1 MHIAF
6 LITRADAVGGATIHV
21 RDLALALGRH
31 NCRAT
36 VLVGGEGAVTEE
48 FSRRGI
54 EFESLRWL
62 GRSIHPWRDGLATAE
77 VARVLRRLK
86 PDLVSLHTSKAGL
99 VGRLAATIAGVPAV
113 YTPHG
118 WTVGDRIS
126 PVAGRVFT
134 LAERLTAPLAKRII
148 NVCEEERALALRKRI
163 APAAQLA
170 VVHNGMP
177 DVAATLRAVP
187 GRKPARIVCVAR
199 FEAPKDHSTLIEA
212 LARIEDLAW
221 EAEFIGEGPLEEAAR
236 QLVAARG
243 LTNRIRFA
251 GASAN
256 VAERLAASQLFVLP
270 TLSEGFP
277 RSILE
282 AMRAGLPAVASD
294 VGGVREAIVDGIT
307 GTVVP
312 RSDAA
317 AMATALAQYVADP
330 ACRASRGAAGRS
342 RYESMFT
349 FDRMLTRTLR
359 VYEEILPANSTLR
372 ALVPLGGQ

>member
-21 RDLALALGRH
+21 RDLALALARH
-31 NCRAT
+31 GCRTT

-48 FSRRGI
+48 FRRRGI
-54 EFESLRWL
+54 AYESLRWL
-62 GRSIHPWRDGLATAE
+62 GRSIHPVRDGLAAAE

-99 VGRLAATIAGVPAV
+99 VGRVAAALAGVPAI

-126 PVAGRVFT
+126 PSAGKVFT
-134 LAERLTAPLAKRII
+134 LAERLAAPLARRII
-148 NVCEEERALALRKRI
+148 NVCEEERALALRKHI
-163 APAAQLA
+163 APARQLA

-177 DVAATLRAVP
+177 DVEARLRAVP
-187 GRKPARIVCVAR
+187 EREPARLVCVAR
-199 FEAPKDHSTLIEA
+199 FEAPKDHATLIEA
-212 LARIEDLAW
+212 LARIANLSW

-236 QLVAARG
+236 QLVEARG
-243 LTNRIRFA
+243 LANRIRFA
-251 GASAN
+251 GASAR
-256 VAERLAASQLFVLP
+256 VAERLAAGQLFVLP

-307 GTVVP
+307 GSVVP
-312 RSDAA
+312 RADAA
-317 AMATALAQYVADP
+317 ALATALAPYVADP
-330 ACRASRGAAGRS
+330 AVRAQRGAAGRS
-342 RYESMFT
+342 RYESLFT
-349 FDRMLTRTLR
+349 FDRMLARTLR

>member
-21 RDLALALGRH
+21 RDLARSLAQHG
-31 NCRAT
+31 CRAT
-36 VLVGGEGAVTEE
+36 VLVGGEGPVTEE
-48 FSRRGI
+48 FQRYGI
-54 EFESLRWL
+54 AYQSLRWL
-62 GRSIHPWRDGLATAE
+62 SRAIHPLRDALATAE
-77 VARVLRRLK
+77 IARVLRRLR

-99 VGRLAATIAGVPAV
+99 VGRVAATLAGVPSV

-126 PVAGRVFT
+126 PAAGKVFT
-134 LAERLTAPLAKRII
+134 LAERMAAPLSKRII
-148 NVCEEERALALRKRI
+148 NVCEEERSLALRKRI

-177 DVAATLRAVP
+177 DVAAHLRAVP
-187 GRKPARIVCVAR
+187 GRQPARIVCVAR
-199 FEAPKDHSTLIEA
+199 FEAPKDHATLIESLA
-212 LARIEDLAW
+212 LIGHMPW

-236 QLVAARG
+236 QLVEARG
-243 LTNRIRFA
+243 LANRIRFA
-251 GASAN
+251 GVSAK
-256 VAERLAASQLFVLP
+256 VADRLAAGQLFVLP

-317 AMATALAQYVADP
+317 AMASALAQYVADP
-330 ACRASRGAAGRS
+330 ACRETRGAAGRS

-349 FDRMLTRTLR
+349 FDRMLARTLR